1 MTHYDKNETDDQTW
15 FTVAEAA
22 AYIRVSRQTIY
33 RYMEDGVLK
42 YYVLKSGGGRRIKR
56 EDLDGL
62 LEPPPEHAGGNS

>member
-33 RYMEDGVLK
+33 RCMEDGVLT
-42 YYVLKSGGGRRIKR
+42 YYVLKYGGGGRIKR
-56 EDLDGL
+56 EEIGGL
-62 LEPPPEHAGGNS
+62 LEPLPDHTGGNS